1 MAGAT
6 GGLGAQAREGSA
18 IHLRGH
24 GEVPWFME
32 LKQDNERI
40 PISKLGHLVKNTKIK
55 GLGEI
60 YLFSLP
66 IKELRLLTFF
76 LDKSLKDEG
85 RKIGHAS
92 AEADSG

>member
-1 MAGAT
+1 
-6 GGLGAQAREGSA
+6 
-18 IHLRGH
+18 
-24 GEVPWFME
+24 ME
-32 LKQDNERI
+32 TKPER
-40 PISKLGHLVKNTKIK
+40 SGFLSLKLGSLVKDIRIK
-55 GLGEI
+55 STNEI